1 MDCSPPGPS
10 VHGISQA
17 RILEWVAISFSKGS
31 SQPRDQTCLL
41 PHCSRILYHW
51 TTKEDAL
58 CCLLNRCP
66 GAGKGAEWKGSK
78 EKQYLLVH
86 PNPLSLATLFNN
98 NFPLIQWSPAYS
110 FSYSLMTSF
119 LTILLIY
126 LAVSGLICGLKNLG
140 CVRGN
145 LSWQCTDFL
154 VAIQELQS
162 ERASVVTGHG
172 QWPPGMYCTMN
183 SFFKIS
189 WILITLQYYSGFC
202 HTLTWI
208 SRGVTCI
215 PHPDPPSHLLT
226 Y

>member
-1 MDCSPPGPS
+1 M
-10 VHGISQA
+10 A
-17 RILEWVAISFSKGS
+17 GS
-31 SQPRDQTCLL
+31 NSNPNLSDVTIDSQPL
-41 PHCSRILYHW
+41 PNSDTVSDR
-51 TTKEDAL
+51 
-58 CCLLNRCP
+58 
-66 GAGKGAEWKGSK
+66 GS
-78 EKQYLLVH
+78 QNQV
-86 PNPLSLATLFNN
+86 
-98 NFPLIQWSPAYS
+98 WSPAYS